1 MLTKVDKLLLALW
14 LLPLAIGGGAALSTS
29 GSERTLIL
37 FVTGIAALTY
47 VITVISMFHYARRR
61 RYWAEQMASQEDDP
75 DHVEGR
81 MFYPGHGYIDTPRAR
96 GRSRIATHAMKLLF
110 IVPIAFFFGV
120 TQGEWGFVIMALEF
134 IAVLTMAAYMH
145 ERDTELDPAK

>member
-1 MLTKVDKLLLALW
+1 MLTRVDKVLLALW
-14 LLPLAIGGGAALSTS
+14 LVPLAVGAGAAVNT
-29 GSERTLIL
+29 GGDEQMIIV
-37 FVTGIAALTY
+37 FVTGITALMY

-120 TQGEWGFVIMALEF
+120 TQGEWVFVIMALEF

>member
-1 MLTKVDKLLLALW
+1 MLTRVDKVLLALW
-14 LLPLAIGGGAALSTS
+14 LVPLAVGAGAAVNT
-29 GSERTLIL
+29 GGDEQMIIV
-37 FVTGIAALTY
+37 FVTGITALMY

-61 RYWAEQMASQEDDP
+61 REWAEQMAGEEADP

-96 GRSRIATHAMKLLF
+96 GRSMITSDAMKLF
-110 IVPIAFFFGV
+110 IFIPVAVFFGV
-120 TQGEWGFVIMALEF
+120 TQGEWTFAVFALEF
-134 IAVLTMAAYMH
+134 IAMLTMGVYLH